1 MSDLKKINIMGGDYE
16 FTLDITGPMNDY
28 DFNYIPS
35 DLPDIYKKILSQK
48 RFQVAEFSLSNYCM
62 MRERNICKMT
72 AIPIFVN
79 RGFRHGIIWVR
90 KDSKLN
96 SVAELL
102 NCKVGIKEYSQT
114 AAVWLRGILLEEYD
128 LHWSSIEWYANN
140 TQRFMPPAQAKVKL
154 IDDDPEELVIKGELD
169 AYVAP
174 RPLDSRKS
182 PKDRKLKPL
191 INDYMAVEREY
202 FERCG
207 IYPINHCLMIHHDIF
222 TKNPMLGYSLF
233 KAYSKSKEKALKRKL
248 GSTFL
253 PWADRQWPD
262 VIELFNNDPYPH
274 GLTKSNVKNIEKLI
288 NYLFEQRLIK
298 DKPTIDDL
306 FPMESHQWRE

>member
-1 MSDLKKINIMGGDYE
+1 MADLKKINIMGGDYE
-16 FTLDITGPMNDY
+16 FTLDITGPTNDY
-28 DFNYIPS
+28 DFNYIAS
-35 DLPDIYKKILSQK
+35 DLPDIYKKILNQEH
-48 RFQVAEFSLSNYCM
+48 FQVAEFSLSNYCM

-96 SVAELL
+96 SVADLL

-114 AAVWLRGILLEEYD
+114 AAVWLRGILLEEYE

-154 IDDDPEELVIKGELD
+154 INDDPEELVIKGELD

-174 RPLDSRKS
+174 RPLDSRKA
-182 PKDRKLKPL
+182 PKDRELKPL
-191 INDYMAVEREY
+191 INDYIAVEREY

-222 TKNPMLGYSLF
+222 KKNPMLGYSLF
-233 KAYSKSKEKALKRKL
+233 KAYSKSKEKALRRKL

-253 PWADRQWPD
+253 PWADGQWSNI
-262 VIELFNNDPYPH
+262 IELFNNDPYPQ

-298 DKPTIDDL
+298 GKPSIDDL